1 MKKNFIFIRVDI
13 DKKIGSGHF
22 VRCIALAEILKNYFN
37 IYFVSKKITKNAI
50 AELKKNKIKL
60 YKIKNEDDFFIKIK
74 NDTIVVLDG
83 YKFSLNYQKKLKKYT
98 KSTIILDD
106 RPNISY
112 DTKKVINFSFKRNF
126 FSLKNNI
133 YTGLEY
139 FPKRAPF
146 RINKNIFLKKNKK
159 EIPFVCFGG
168 SDAYNLTK
176 LTVKILLKL
185 NFKKIN
191 VVLGEQHKESVDKF
205 KKNFSSNYVKH
216 INVHK
221 NLTALDIKS
230 IMMNSHFAIV
240 PASTILIEL
249 FTIGIPIITGYYVQN
264 QKNSLNYFIKKKLV
278 LSCGNMLSGYDKK
291 LKKNIK
297 KLKNNNQINF
307 YKEQKIFT
315 KKISSKLLNFFLK
328 FDE

>member
-139 FPKRAPF
+139 FPIRAPF
-146 RINKNIFLKKNKK
+146 RIDKNIFLKKNKK

-205 KKNFSSNYVKH
+205 KKNFSLNYVKYM
-216 INVHK
+216 NVHK

-278 LSCGNMLSGYDKK
+278 LSCGNMLTGYDKK

-297 KLKNNNQINF
+297 KLKNNNQINY
-307 YKEQKIFT
+307 YKKQKIFT

>member
-60 YKIKNEDDFFIKIK
+60 YKIKNEEDFFIKIK

-83 YKFSLNYQKKLKKYT
+83 YKFSINYQKKLKKYT

-126 FSLKNNI
+126 FSIKNNI

-139 FPKRAPF
+139 FPIRAPF
-146 RINKNIFLKKNKK
+146 RINKNIFVKKNKK

-185 NFKKIN
+185 NYKKIN

-205 KKNFSSNYVKH
+205 KKNFSLNYGKH
-216 INVHK
+216 INVYK

-264 QKNSLNYFIKKKLV
+264 QKNSLNYFMKKKLV

-291 LKKNIK
+291 LKQNIK

-307 YKEQKIFT
+307 YKKQKIFT

>member
-1 MKKNFIFIRVDI
+1 MIKKIIYIRVDG
-13 DKKIGSGHF
+13 DKKIGLGHLI
-22 VRCIALAEILKNYFN
+22 RCIALTEILKNYFN
-37 IYFVSKKITKNAI
+37 IFFVSKKITKNVTI
-50 AELKKNKIKL
+50 ELKNNKIKL
-60 YKIKNEDDFFIKIK
+60 CKIKNEEDFFTKIQP
-74 NDTIVVLDG
+74 NSIVVLDG
-83 YKFSLNYQKKLKKYT
+83 YKFNINYQKKLKKYT
-98 KSTIILDD
+98 KNTIILDD
-106 RPNISY
+106 RANISY
-112 DTKKVINFSFKRNF
+112 DTKKVINFSFKKNLF
-126 FSLKNNI
+126 ALKKNI

-139 FPKRAPF
+139 FPIRAPF

-168 SDAYNLTK
+168 SDSYNLTK

-185 NFKKIN
+185 KFKKIN

-205 KKNFSSNYVKH
+205 KKNFSSSYVKH

-221 NLTALDIKS
+221 HLTASDIKL
-230 IMMNSHFAIV
+230 IMMNSDFAIV

-278 LSCGNMLSGYDKK
+278 LSCGNMLNGYDKK

-297 KLKNNNQINF
+297 KLKKNNQINF
-307 YKEQKIFT
+307 FKKQKIFT

>member
-1 MKKNFIFIRVDI
+1 MKKKFLFIRVDI

-60 YKIKNEDDFFIKIK
+60 YKIKNEEDFFIKIK
-74 NDTIVVLDG
+74 NDTIVVLDS
-83 YKFSLNYQKKLKKYT
+83 YKFSIYYQKKLKKYT

-106 RPNISY
+106 RPNTSY
-112 DTKKVINFSFKRNF
+112 DTKKVINLSFKRNF

-139 FPKRAPF
+139 FPIRAPF

-185 NFKKIN
+185 KFKKIN

-205 KKNFSSNYVKH
+205 KKNFSSNYGKY

-249 FTIGIPIITGYYVQN
+249 FTIGIPIITGYYIQN

-297 KLKNNNQINF
+297 KLKNSNQLNF
-307 YKEQKIFT
+307 YKKQKIFT

>member
-60 YKIKNEDDFFIKIK
+60 YKIKNEEDFFIKIK

-139 FPKRAPF
+139 FPIRAPF

-297 KLKNNNQINF
+297 KLKNNNQINL

>member
-1 MKKNFIFIRVDI
+1 MKKKFLFIRVDI

-60 YKIKNEDDFFIKIK
+60 YKIKNEEDFFIKIK

-83 YKFSLNYQKKLKKYT
+83 YKFSLYYQKKLKKYT

-139 FPKRAPF
+139 FPIRAPF
-146 RINKNIFLKKNKK
+146 RIDKNIFLKKNKK

-176 LTVKILLKL
+176 LTVKILLK
-185 NFKKIN
+185 FIHQSFTYK
-191 VVLGEQHKESVDKF
+191 
-205 KKNFSSNYVKH
+205 
-216 INVHK
+216 
-221 NLTALDIKS
+221 
-230 IMMNSHFAIV
+230 
-240 PASTILIEL
+240 TI
-249 FTIGIPIITGYYVQN
+249 
-264 QKNSLNYFIKKKLV
+264 YFI
-278 LSCGNMLSGYDKK
+278 
-291 LKKNIK
+291 
-297 KLKNNNQINF
+297 
-307 YKEQKIFT
+307 T
-315 KKISSKLLNFFLK
+315 
-328 FDE
+328 